1 MEKSLTNGTPWKG
14 ILSFMFPVFMGLL
27 LQQFYNTADTIIVG
41 NFAGESSLAAVGA
54 CGVLTLVFLAL
65 ANGFSAGACVL
76 IAQLFGAGK
85 EQEMRRQALSSLL
98 VMAGMGIVATA
109 VGVFISR
116 FALKYILATPESLL
130 SMADTYFK
138 IYAMGLLF
146 QFGYNII
153 SAILRGI
160 GDSKATLYFLLIA
173 SVINIM
179 LDIVFVYSFRM
190 GVVGAAV
197 ATDIAQGISCAAG
210 FLYMV
215 KKYPLFRFK
224 WNEFAPSW
232 SLAKQTLK
240 TGFPMALQ
248 QLIVSFG
255 FVFIQRAVN
264 SYGEAMTASFSVA
277 QKIETYMTLPANAL
291 MTTQSTYT
299 GQNIGAGRV
308 DRVMTGAKHT
318 VIISEIISICILSV
332 VFIFAKPIVSA
343 FGLGSAAAG
352 YCVSHVRCVAVC
364 LIPFASY
371 FPLLGLFQGANNAL
385 YSTFVATSA
394 LAVRVISTYILQ
406 EIPAI
411 SYRMIWWNALFG
423 WGLGCI
429 ITWVHFCKGKWKPNV
444 KSKEK

>member
-1 MEKSLTNGTPWKG
+1 
-14 ILSFMFPVFMGLL
+14 MFPVFMGLL

-41 NFAGESSLAAVGA
+41 NFAGETSLAAVGA

-98 VMAGMGIVATA
+98 VMIGMGIVATA

-138 IYAMGLLF
+138 IYALGLLF
-146 QFGYNII
+146 QFSYNII
-153 SAILRGI
+153 AAILRGI

-173 SVINIM
+173 SVINIV
-179 LDIVFVYSFRM
+179 LDIVFVYNFQM
-190 GVVGAAV
+190 GVVGAAI
-197 ATDIAQGISCAAG
+197 ATNIAQAVSCMAG
-210 FLYMV
+210 YIYMI
-215 KKYPLFRFK
+215 KKYPLFRFRWK
-224 WNEFAPSW
+224 ELTFEW
-232 SLAKQTLK
+232 SLAKKTLK
-240 TGFPMALQ
+240 AGFPMALQ
-248 QLIVSFG
+248 QLIVSVG
-255 FVFIQRAVN
+255 FIFIQRAVN

-299 GQNIGAGRV
+299 GQNIGAGRL

-332 VFIFAKPIVSA
+332 IFVLAKPIVAA
-343 FGLGSAAAG
+343 FGLGSVAAE
-352 YCVSHVRCVAVC
+352 YCVSHVRCVAIC

-394 LAVRVISTYILQ
+394 LAVRVISTYTLQ
-406 EIPAI
+406 EISTI

-423 WGLGCI
+423 WGVGCI
-429 ITWVHFCKGKWKPNV
+429 ITWVHFYKGKWK
-444 KSKEK
+444 SHISD

>member
-41 NFAGESSLAAVGA
+41 NFSGETSLAAVGA
-54 CGVLTLVFLAL
+54 CGVLTLVFLAM

-85 EQEMRRQALSSLL
+85 EKEMRRQALSSLL
-98 VMAGMGIVATA
+98 VMLGMGIVATA
-109 VGVFISR
+109 VGVLISR
-116 FALKYILATPESLL
+116 FALQYILATPESLL

-138 IYAMGLLF
+138 IYAVGLVF
-146 QFGYNII
+146 QFGYNIVA
-153 SAILRGI
+153 AILRGI
-160 GDSKATLYFLLIA
+160 GDSRATLYFLLIA
-173 SVINIM
+173 SIINIV
-179 LDIVFVYSFRM
+179 LDIVLVYNFRM
-190 GVVGAAV
+190 GVIGAAI
-197 ATDIAQGISCAAG
+197 ATDIAQAVSCIAG
-210 FLYMV
+210 FAYMI
-215 KKYPLFRFK
+215 KKYPLFRFSRK
-224 WNEFAPSW
+224 ELTFEW
-232 SLAKQTLK
+232 SLAKLTLK

-248 QLIVSFG
+248 QFIVSFG

-277 QKIETYMTLPANAL
+277 QKIETYLTLPANAL

-299 GQNIGAGRV
+299 GQNIGAGKI
-308 DRVMTGAKHT
+308 DRVITGAKHT
-318 VIISEIISICILSV
+318 VIISEIISVCILSV
-332 VFIFAKPIVSA
+332 VFVFAEPIVTA
-343 FGLGSAAAG
+343 FGLGSVSAV

-371 FPLLGLFQGANNAL
+371 FPLLGLFQGADNAL

-394 LAVRVISTYILQ
+394 LAVRVISTYVLQ

-411 SYRMIWWNALFG
+411 GYRMIWWNTLFG

-429 ITWVHFCKGKWKPNV
+429 ITWVHFCKGKWKTHA
-444 KSKEK
+444 SS